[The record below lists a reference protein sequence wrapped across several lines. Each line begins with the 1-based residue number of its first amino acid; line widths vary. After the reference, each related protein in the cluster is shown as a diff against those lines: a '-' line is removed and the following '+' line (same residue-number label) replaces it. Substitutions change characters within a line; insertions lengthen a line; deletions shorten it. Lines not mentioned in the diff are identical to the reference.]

1 MQFRTRKSILQ
12 WLLKSRTKTLLGV
25 LGVLI
30 LLLHSGAPAQE
41 ARNQEPLFRIRTITA
56 GVNLKS
62 TSDISTLESAATFLQ
77 KAKTDFENAGYE
89 VQTLR
94 IATQPLPEYLNGLT
108 LPDAIAPLKGL
119 DTFVTSKNIIL
130 SVGPALV
137 EDRYDKQFA
146 AWSAELIQ
154 ETRNISFSVVVS
166 SPDGVHHNGIKSAA
180 EAIVA
185 ISKAT
190 PGGEGNFR
198 FTASANCPSN
208 IPFFPAAY
216 HLGEE
221 PSFAI
226 GLESPTLLT
235 RAFQNVSSVEEAK
248 LKLKNLMESQLA
260 PIEKLATRISQRET
274 RQYSGIDVSPAPGL
288 DASIGEAI
296 ETLSHAPFGDAA
308 TLQVCAAITD
318 VLKNLRVKTCGYSGL
333 MLPVIEDKVL
343 ARRATEGRFTVQE
356 LLLYSSVSGT
366 GLDVVPLPGDTPAHE
381 LVQLIEDMAALS
393 MKLSGKP
400 LSARLFLIP
409 GKLAG
414 DMVTFD
420 NPYLTDCAVMKI
432 D

>member
-1 MQFRTRKSILQ
+1 MMKFSPR
-12 WLLKSRTKTLLGV
+12 LLAAVALLGGAAFV
-25 LGVLI
+25 MSCGGDGAMPESDGAQAGSI

-119 DTFVTSKNIIL
+119 DAFVTSKNIIL

-198 FTASANCPSN
+198 FTASANCPSD

-216 HLGEE
+216 HRGA

-235 RAFQNVSSVEEAK
+235 RAFQDVRKTTSC
-248 LKLKNLMESQLA
+248 
-260 PIEKLATRISQRET
+260 ATRSAMRV
-274 RQYSGIDVSPAPGL
+274 R
-288 DASIGEAI
+288 ASCSIR
-296 ETLSHAPFGDAA
+296 AA
-308 TLQVCAAITD
+308 T
-318 VLKNLRVKTCGYSGL
+318 
-333 MLPVIEDKVL
+333 
-343 ARRATEGRFTVQE
+343 ATI
-356 LLLYSSVSGT
+356 
-366 GLDVVPLPGDTPAHE
+366 A
-381 LVQLIEDMAALS
+381 
-393 MKLSGKP
+393 
-400 LSARLFLIP
+400 
-409 GKLAG
+409 
-414 DMVTFD
+414 
-420 NPYLTDCAVMKI
+420 
-432 D
+432 

>member
-1 MQFRTRKSILQ
+1 MQFRTRKSVLQ
-12 WLLKSRTKTLLGV
+12 LLLKSRTRTLLGV
-25 LGVLI
+25 LSVI
-30 LLLHSGAPAQE
+30 IMLLHSGAPAQE
-41 ARNQEPLFRIRTITA
+41 TNKHEPLFRIRTITA

-198 FTASANCPSN
+198 FTASANCPSD

-216 HLGEE
+216 HRGA

-235 RAFQNVSSVEEAK
+235 RAFQDVSSVEEAK
-248 LKLKNLMESQLA
+248 LKLKNLMESQLE
-260 PIEKLATRISQRET
+260 PIEKLATRISQKGT
-274 RQYSGIDVSPAPGL
+274 RLYSGIDVSPAPGL

-296 ETLSHAPFGDAA
+296 ETLSHVPFGDAA

-318 VLKNLRVKTCGYSGL
+318 VLKNLRVRTCGYSGL

-343 ARRATEGRFTVQE
+343 ARRATENRFTVQE

-366 GLDVVPLPGDTPAHE
+366 GLDVVPLPGDTPAHK

-409 GKLAG
+409 GKQAG
-414 DMVTFD
+414 DMVTFV
-420 NPYLTDCAVMKI
+420 NPYLTDCVVMKI